1 MSQPQGNI
9 SYSTTFDYRLGTKTG
24 KDVWGYGSFTIPD
37 WVQNALAVILL
48 MILAGSFGALH
59 SGLGSII
66 TGIFALIFWSKGWLD
81 TLGAG
86 AAFLGGLVV
95 IMGIYYLRKH
105 QAVRG

>member
-1 MSQPQGNI
+1 MFAI
-9 SYSTTFDYRLGTKTG
+9 
-24 KDVWGYGSFTIPD
+24 TIPD
-37 WVQNALAVILL
+37 WVQNALAIILL
-48 MILAGSFGALH
+48 MILAGSFGDLH
-59 SGLGSII
+59 SGLSSII

-105 QAVRG
+105 QALRG